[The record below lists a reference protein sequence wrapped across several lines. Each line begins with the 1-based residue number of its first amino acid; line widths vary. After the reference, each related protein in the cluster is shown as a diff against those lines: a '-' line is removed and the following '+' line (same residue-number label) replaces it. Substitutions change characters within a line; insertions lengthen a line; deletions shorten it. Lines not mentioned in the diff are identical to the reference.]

1 LSNDTRIDPFDRDDY
16 IVSKSKV
23 NMETSQKIREHKTIS
38 QQDKINHQLERRLED
53 MKLDKLKAT
62 LQAKMEPQLHEKL
75 SA

>member
-1 LSNDTRIDPFDRDDY
+1 
-16 IVSKSKV
+16 
-23 NMETSQKIREHKTIS
+23 METSQKIREHKTIS